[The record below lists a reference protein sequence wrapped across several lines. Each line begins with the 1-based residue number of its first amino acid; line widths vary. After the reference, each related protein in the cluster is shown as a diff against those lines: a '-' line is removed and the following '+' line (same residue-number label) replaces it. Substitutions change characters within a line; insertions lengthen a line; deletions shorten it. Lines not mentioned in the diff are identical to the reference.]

1 MGCCRSNVG
10 VENEVEENL
19 VEKQLA
25 AVWFIPSTCKISSL
39 IEAVCQNLARAL
51 SFTWRIPRQV
61 CVIFSC
67 GLFFKAESREGF
79 ASFTFSVALPRET

>member
-19 VEKQLA
+19 VDKQLA
-25 AVWFIPSTCKISSL
+25 AVWFTPFTRKISSL
-39 IEAVCQNLARAL
+39 TEAVCQSLARAI
-51 SFTWRIPRQV
+51 SFTWLILPQV

-67 GLFFKAESREGF
+67 GLFFRAESR
-79 ASFTFSVALPRET
+79 